1 MSKEIV
7 FKILL
12 LGDSSVGKT
21 SLILKYTEDYFQET
35 YLSTVGIEYKT
46 KTLDINGV
54 EVTLEIWDT
63 AGQERFRSLS
73 KTFIKDA
80 DGIIFVYDI
89 TNKKSFEDLKIWI
102 KECEDHAKKN
112 YKKILVGNKV
122 DLDNDREVTEESH
135 NKICEKEKIS
145 GFYTSAKSGENVDK
159 AYEELA
165 RLIVGNKDSKQL
177 DKDYGREISVEIPE
191 KKFTKIKNNNDVRR
205 RNCC

>member
-46 KTLDINGV
+46 KTLEIKGV

-80 DGIIFVYDI
+80 EGIIFVYDI
-89 TNKKSFEDLKIWI
+89 TNKKSFDDLKIWI
-102 KECEDHAKKN
+102 KECEDHAKKD
-112 YKKILVGNKV
+112 YKKILVGNKI
-122 DLDNDREVTEESH
+122 DLENDREVNEESH
-135 NKICEKEKIS
+135 NKICEKDKIS
-145 GFYTSAKSGENVDK
+145 GFFTSAKSGENVED
-159 AYEELA
+159 AYLELA
-165 RLIVGNKDSKQL
+165 KLIVGDKDSKEL
-177 DKDYGREISVEIPE
+177 DKNYGRENSMDIPE
-191 KKFTKIKNNNDVRR
+191 KNFTKIKNTNEVKR